1 MIRLALRRPVATV
14 VVFLAIVFTGVI
26 AYRQL
31 SLSLFPSFDLPELTV
46 VCEYPGATPMEVEE
60 YITRPL
66 EQAVSGVTG
75 VRLVQGISRENLAV
89 LRLQFDWGSNMEY
102 ATLNVREKLDAARMA
117 RGFPQDASRPTILK
131 WNPATTPVMG
141 IFVSAQTDIPDLTE
155 FLDTAIKQRIEGIDG
170 VSAIQLK
177 GGLEKEVVITFDSR
191 KMAFHGLTPR
201 QVGWAIQDHN
211 QDQAGGMIRQE
222 GYRYALRVL
231 ASVRTLDEIRA
242 IPVKRAG
249 LNPVLLKEVACVEW
263 GAPDPTVMA
272 RMDGSRGVVALVFK
286 TVGANTLDTIE
297 SVQTALTELSEDYP
311 AVRFQVAFENGKM
324 IRVAIANVVQAIIL
338 GGILAF
344 FIILFFL
351 GNYRAPLVISISI
364 PVSIVAT
371 FALMMFLDVNLNI
384 MSLSGLAL
392 GVGMLVDNAI
402 VVLESIVQRKQA
414 GDGDATYSG
423 TRQVA
428 GAVLASTLTT
438 MSVFLPLLLVHG
450 IAGHIFRDQSLTICF
465 SLFCSYLVSITLL
478 PVVSRGLFGEGRGK
492 TDLPKTAFPRP
503 GWKRGLL
510 LFPWYLTIYAG
521 MGALF
526 MVYRLTWLTGR
537 LIRFLFGLIGAVLMP
552 PIRWFDRVYQ
562 RVFHLYHN
570 LLAVLLDRKALLF
583 CMAALI
589 LAGGIS
595 SGTLLRREFFPKTR
609 ADQVRFTVALPGN
622 ASLPAS
628 ESVAFQLEGFLQT
641 VPGVEDVLVLV
652 GVDPADMTAVTEDAG
667 ANYLNVNLRISGH
680 EAEIRKR
687 VEEWCTGREA
697 LTLTFKK
704 AENEFAMLF
713 RTGTMR
719 IKFLSERRNDAV
731 SHARQATDWLREQ
744 PEVVTVSDNYSASAG
759 KGLQVKFKDDVL
771 MRYGIQGRELG
782 DFISTALRG
791 DVVSV
796 LKLTDRNYNIRL
808 RLERELRETV
818 DQLERTVFLHRGQ
831 PLKLKELIDIQPVTI
846 PQRLERESQS
856 PMAVLTVETRSGT
869 DRTEFMDRAISHIE
883 HMSENR
889 GVLVREGEEMR
900 EMRRSLAS
908 LRWALLLSFA
918 LVYLLLAAQF
928 ESFKIPL
935 VIIFTFPMG
944 LAGAFLLLLSTGQT
958 LNVISAVGIVILGG
972 IVVNDAIVKVDCIH
986 QKVMTG
992 TGIRDAVLAG
1002 SAERFRPIW
1011 MTTLTTILG
1020 VSPVFFLPGAGSDL
1034 LKPLAVVLTG
1044 GMLMATTLTLFL
1056 IPTIYDGI
1064 SKRKPVEPG
1073 KEMDPL

>member
-14 VVFLAIVFTGVI
+14 VVFLAIVFTGVV

-177 GGLEKEVVITFDSR
+177 GGLEKEVIITFDSR
-191 KMAFHGLTPR
+191 KMAFYGLTPR
-201 QVGWAIQDHN
+201 QVGWAVQDHN

-231 ASVRTLDEIRA
+231 ASVKTLEEIRA

-249 LNPVLLKEVACVEW
+249 LNPVLLQDVARVEW
-263 GAPDPTVMA
+263 GSPDPTVMA
-272 RMDGSRGVVALVFK
+272 RMDGRRGVVALVYK

-297 SVQTALTELSEDYP
+297 AVQTALVELREDYP
-311 AVRFQVAFENGKM
+311 AIHFHVAFENGKM

-344 FIILFFL
+344 LIILFFL
-351 GNYRAPLVISISI
+351 GNFRAPLVISISI

-414 GDGDATYSG
+414 GDADAAYSG

-478 PVVSRGLFGEGRGK
+478 PVVSRSLFDTGGTGTSVPRMV
-492 TDLPKTAFPRP
+492 FPRP
-503 GWKRGLL
+503 GWKRGFL
-510 LFPWYLTIYAG
+510 LFPWYLLVYVGLAV
-521 MGALF
+521 LF
-526 MVYRLTWLTGR
+526 LVYRLTWLIGR
-537 LIRFLFGLIGAVLMP
+537 LIRFFLGLIGFLLTP
-552 PIRWFDRVYQ
+552 PIRWFDRAYQ
-562 RVFHLYHN
+562 WIFHLYHN
-570 LLAVLLDRKALLF
+570 LLAVLLDRKALLSG
-583 CMAALI
+583 MGMLI
-589 LAGGIS
+589 LVGGIF

-609 ADQVRFTVALPGN
+609 ADQVRFTIALPGN

-628 ESVAFQLEGFLQT
+628 ESVAHQLENFLQKI
-641 VPGVEDVLVLV
+641 PGVENVLVLV
-652 GVDPADMTAVTEDAG
+652 GVDPADLTAVTEDAG
-667 ANYLNVNLRISGH
+667 ANYLNVTLRISGG
-680 EAEIRKR
+680 EELIRNR
-687 VEEWCTGREA
+687 VEDWCKTRDA

-719 IKFLSERRNDAV
+719 IKFLSERRSDAI
-731 SHARQATDWLREQ
+731 SCAGQAAVWLREQ

-771 MRYGIQGRELG
+771 MRYGIQGRDLG

-808 RLERELRETV
+808 RLERGLRETV
-818 DQLERTVFLHRGQ
+818 EQLEQTVFLHDGQ
-831 PLKLKELIDIQPVTI
+831 PLKLRELIDIQPVTI

-856 PMAVLTVETRSGT
+856 PMAVLTIETKSGT
-869 DRTEFMDRAISHIE
+869 DTAGFMERAISYIE
-883 HMSENR
+883 KLPENR

-900 EMRRSLAS
+900 EMRRSLRS
-908 LRWALLLSFA
+908 LQWALLLSFA

-928 ESFKIPL
+928 ESFKIPF

-944 LAGAFLLLLSTGQT
+944 LAGAFLLLLATGQT

-986 QKVMTG
+986 QKVTEG
-992 TGIRDAVLAG
+992 KGIRDAVLAG

-1020 VSPVFFLPGAGSDL
+1020 VTPVFFLPGAGSDL

-1056 IPTIYDGI
+1056 IPAIYEVVAKGRRVTPKAEI
-1064 SKRKPVEPG
+1064 RP
-1073 KEMDPL
+1073 